1 MVTRISLLDDHNYR
15 QDFVNIPSPEEA
27 SIDSQAGGTSNG
39 KPIWSYEQAAANL
52 NRSGN
57 SWYLNN
63 YGELDDGILN
73 FGFWESYDALA
84 SSYYVS
90 DDGTIAF
97 DEAYYGGDFSIFSE
111 AQKAATRESIGV
123 WDDLISISFVETSS
137 AEGDLNYGNTYTGGA
152 QAYAYL
158 PFGDGLDQ
166 FYGDAYGLSN
176 VGRLGGD
183 VWVDGY
189 VASNFFPLK
198 DSYYAV
204 TTLVH
209 ETGHALGL
217 SHPGNYNATDDNDG
231 DGVADPITYENDAAY
246 VQDSLQYSIMSYF
259 DAYKTGAQ
267 YIDWSLLNFAYPA
280 TPQIHD
286 IAGIQAI
293 YGADMT
299 TRTGN
304 TVYGFNS
311 TADRT
316 AFDFTVNTRPIVTI
330 WDAGG
335 TDTIDFS
342 GWSTSSV
349 INLNQGQ
356 FSSGGG
362 SVEFLSLAEVN
373 ANRAAAGFAARSQAT
388 YDFYEGLRISLGLAD
403 GLFKDN
409 VAIAYGAT
417 IENAV
422 GGAGD
427 DLIFANEVANKI
439 DGGSGRDTVSYAFA
453 NGGVYANLSAGGGN
467 GYAKGDKY
475 VSIEDLIGSDFA
487 DTLVGDSGGNNLFG
501 GAGNDKL
508 VGGAG
513 NDSLEGGAGADIL
526 QGGEGTDSASY
537 AYSESGVTANLA
549 TGGTEGDAMGDTYTG
564 IEILTGTNFE
574 DILTGDKYNNRIYA
588 GGGDDLISG
597 GLGDDKLFGNGGSDT
612 LIGGSGDDILDG
624 STGSDVFTGGA
635 GRDIFVAFKEY
646 LAPLSAG
653 DRITD
658 FTSGTDK
665 IDLRGIDANFGT
677 EVHEAFQYIGAKA
690 FTGQAG
696 QLHTYVE
703 SGVLHLAG
711 DIDGDSIADFQITL
725 TGATKVNL
733 TDLILI

>member
-1 MVTRISLLDDHNYR
+1 MVTRLSFDDGAYR
-15 QDFVNIPSPEEA
+15 QDFVNVPSPEEQ

-39 KPIWSYEQAAANL
+39 KPIWTYEQAAANL

-63 YGELDDGILN
+63 YGELDDGVLN
-73 FGFWESYDALA
+73 FGFWESYDALL

-97 DEAYYGGDFSIFSE
+97 DEAYYGGDFSVFNA
-111 AQKAATRESIGV
+111 AQKAATREAIGI
-123 WDDLISISFVETSS
+123 WDDLINITFQETSS

-166 FYGDAYGLSN
+166 LYGDAYGLSN

-189 VASNFFPLK
+189 VASNFFPIQN
-198 DSYYAV
+198 SYYAV
-204 TTLVH
+204 TTLIH

-231 DGVADPITYENDAAY
+231 DGVADPITYDNDAAY

-259 DAYKTGAQ
+259 DAYETGAQ
-267 YIDWSLLNFAYPA
+267 YIDWTLLNFAYPS
-280 TPQIHD
+280 TPQVHD
-286 IAGIQAI
+286 VAGIQAI

-299 TRTGN
+299 TRTGD

-311 TADRT
+311 TADRA
-316 AFDFTVNTRPIVTI
+316 AFDFTVNTRPVVTI

-335 TDTIDFS
+335 TDTLDFS
-342 GWSTSSV
+342 GWSTNSV

-362 SVEFLSLAEVN
+362 TVAFLSLAEVN

-388 YDFYEGLRISLGLAD
+388 YNFYEGLKASLGLTD

-422 GGAGD
+422 GGAGN
-427 DLIFANEVANKI
+427 DLIFANEVANSL
-439 DGGSGRDTVSYAFA
+439 DGRGGSDTVSYDYA
-453 NGGVYANLSAGGGN
+453 NGAVYASLAAGVGSM
-467 GYAKGDKY
+467 GYAKGDRY
-475 VSIEDLIGSDFA
+475 VGIENLTGSDFA
-487 DTLVGDSGGNNLFG
+487 DTLVGNGGANILNG
-501 GAGNDKL
+501 GAGDDKIS
-508 VGGAG
+508 GGAG
-513 NDSLEGGAGADIL
+513 DDTLIGGAGADALEGSTGIDVASFATAEAGVVASL
-526 QGGEGTDSASY
+526 LSGGS
-537 AYSESGVTANLA
+537 
-549 TGGTEGDAMGDTYTG
+549 EGDAAGDTYKG
-564 IEILTGTNFE
+564 IENLLGSAYE
-574 DILTGDKYNNRIYA
+574 DSLTGDNLANLLD
-588 GGGDDLISG
+588 GGAGDDILNG
-597 GLGDDKLFGNGGSDT
+597 GLGDDKLLGGTGADT
-612 LIGGSGDDILDG
+612 LIGGFGNDTL
-624 STGSDVFTGGA
+624 TGGA
-635 GRDIFVAFKEY
+635 GDDVMTGSSGRDIFV
-646 LAPLSAG
+646 LAALESG

-665 IDLRGIDANFGT
+665 IDLHLLDANSGT
-677 EVHEAFQYIGAKA
+677 AAHDAFQFIGAKA
-690 FTGQAG
+690 FSGKAG

-703 SGVLHLAG
+703 AGVMHLAG
-711 DIDGDSIADFQITL
+711 DVDGDSVADFSITL